1 MRRRVRRGANDTVRH
16 RRSSLYKP
24 STYCQRIIF
33 PGTQENKTADRESAI
48 SEVRQIVSRVIH
60 QSDPLLFRLS
70 QRVSWSGQPHL
81 EPASAS
87 LHFISASSAPVA
99 RQSQNPTSG
108 KMRITFSKK
117 CPSPSHG
124 WFLNRFTSSH
134 ETNQLIYL
142 VKRSLIES

>member
-1 MRRRVRRGANDTVRH
+1 MRRGANDTVRH

-60 QSDPLLFRLS
+60 RSAPLLFRPS
-70 QRVSWSGQPHL
+70 QRVSWSGRPHL

-87 LHFISASSAPVA
+87 LHFISASSATAA
-99 RQSQNPTSG
+99 RQSQKPHLWENANHLL
-108 KMRITFSKK
+108 KK